1 MNQSKLMELLAN
13 KKKSMKKAEKT
24 VKLKPGKNRVRILPG
39 WRAVDPKTGAINPEG
54 DPTFFHDFGQ
64 HFIKDSADQL
74 QAVYLCNHA
83 TYGKPCEVCSALAS
97 ASRGVTDDETLEV
110 LAKARASSTILV
122 NALMLDSDQPNTPV
136 ILELK
141 RGVFGKLVEIIEEW
155 EGKPLDP
162 EMGQEII
169 MTREGTGL
177 TTKYDAQIGPKVYK
191 VPASALTQLHNLD
204 EYVAQESEE
213 QKRKAIAAVNSVAG
227 FLPAPSGAD
236 VPRTSATRLAAPAAA
251 AAPAGDTE
259 FEDVPDF
266 DMPAAA
272 PAAAAAPARAD
283 VALDSELDDLLNDI

>member
-1 MNQSKLMELLAN
+1 
-13 KKKSMKKAEKT
+13 MKKMEKT
-24 VKLKPGKNRVRILPG
+24 AKLKPGKNRVRILPG
-39 WRAVDPKTGAINPEG
+39 WRAVDPKTGAITPEG

-64 HFIKDSADQL
+64 HFIKDTADQL
-74 QAVYLCNHA
+74 QAVYLCNNA

-97 ASRGVTDDETLEV
+97 ASRGADDDAMEV
-110 LAKARASSTILV
+110 LAKAKASSTILV

-141 RGVFGKLVEIIEEW
+141 RGVFAKLTEIIMEW

-191 VPASALTQLHNLD
+191 VPAAALTQLHNLD

-227 FLPAPSGAD
+227 FLPAPSASSGGD
-236 VPRTSATRLAAPAAA
+236 VPKTSASRLAAPTQA
-251 AAPAGDTE
+251 

-266 DMPAAA
+266 AESGTKAA
-272 PAAAAAPARAD
+272 PASTE